1 MLLQEGKGE
10 LWRQHVQDAQTVLY
24 EVMAAAPALD
34 THRLRRG
41 TKTEAC
47 LTVLPSTMNRME
59 MGYQEWSDAPR
70 PSSSL

>member
-24 EVMAAAPALD
+24 EVMAEAPALD
-34 THRLRRG
+34 THGLRRG

-47 LTVLPSTMNRME
+47 LTVLPSTMNIME
-59 MGYQEWSDAPR
+59 LGYQEW
-70 PSSSL
+70 